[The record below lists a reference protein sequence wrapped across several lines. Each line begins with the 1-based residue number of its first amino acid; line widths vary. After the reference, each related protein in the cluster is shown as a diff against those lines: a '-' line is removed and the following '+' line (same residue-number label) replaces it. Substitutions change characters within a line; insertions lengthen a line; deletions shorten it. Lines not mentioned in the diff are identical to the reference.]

1 MTRSIGV
8 AHLSALGLEPH
19 ELIHAASEAGFDF
32 VGLRVLPATPT
43 EVMAPVHPGSA
54 ALVAAERAL
63 AETGL
68 RVLDVEFLPL
78 TAQTRR
84 ETWMPALEAGAVLGA
99 RAFTVTGADA
109 DEARLTDT
117 LAALAADAR
126 EVGIRPLLEP
136 ISYNAVSR
144 VADAARI
151 AAAAGAG
158 VMIDALHM
166 ARGDNPLADIAALDP
181 DLLPVVQL
189 CDGPAEPDAALRVDA
204 PLPRGMSAQG
214 SPRMLEARAVRSA
227 PGEGAFDLHA
237 LLDALP
243 ADIPLSLE
251 APNAFAH
258 ARLGAAGW
266 LTHLRETTERLL
278 AAREVAA

>member
-8 AHLSALGLEPH
+8 AHLSALALEPH
-19 ELIHAASEAGFDF
+19 EFIHAASDAGFDF

-54 ALVAAERAL
+54 AFVAAERAL

-78 TAQTRR
+78 RADTSR
-84 ETWMPALEAGAVLGA
+84 EQWMPALEAGAGFGA
-99 RAFTVTGADA
+99 KGFTVTGADD

-117 LAALAADAR
+117 LGALASDAR
-126 EVGIRPLLEP
+126 EFGILPTLEP

-144 VADAARI
+144 VDQAARI
-151 AAAAGAG
+151 ARAAGAG
-158 VMIDALHM
+158 VMIDALHIV
-166 ARGDNPLADIAALDP
+166 RGDNPLSDVAALDP
-181 DLLPVVQL
+181 QMLPLAQL
-189 CDGPAEPDAALRVDA
+189 CDGPLQIDPDLAVDV

-227 PGEGAFDLHA
+227 PGDGEFDLA
-237 LLDALP
+237 GLLNALP
-243 ADIPLSLE
+243 ADVPLSLE
-251 APNAFAH
+251 VPH
-258 ARLGAAGW
+258 AYRERELGAVGW
-266 LTHLRETTERLL
+266 LRALREAT
-278 AAREVAA
+278 ARVLTATGEGR